1 MKIFS
6 NNLKSGEDY
15 NKTKPIIQICIIKEN
30 TLFKNNEDLI
40 DEYTIS
46 SKKYRERNLIDTYF
60 KIFIVDLGAKIDY
73 TLTNKRLVSWI
84 EILKAESE
92 EELKKVE
99 TNPLTEEVIKE
110 MMLFMN
116 NEYVQS
122 YELKERLIRS
132 DLNTARSDGIKE
144 GQEIGEKEKAFEIAR
159 KMIEKNIAIE
169 TIKECTDLSIE
180 ELNKLK
186 EELEEK

>member
-1 MKIFS
+1 
-6 NNLKSGEDY
+6 
-15 NKTKPIIQICIIKEN
+15 
-30 TLFKNNEDLI
+30 
-40 DEYTIS
+40 
-46 SKKYRERNLIDTYF
+46 
-60 KIFIVDLGAKIDY
+60 
-73 TLTNKRLVSWI
+73 
-84 EILKAESE
+84 
-92 EELKKVE
+92 
-99 TNPLTEEVIKE
+99 
-110 MMLFMN
+110 MN

>member
-1 MKIFS
+1 MYIMKIFS

-60 KIFIVDLGAKIDY
+60 KKCIVDLGAKIDY

-84 EILKAESE
+84 EIL
-92 EELKKVE
+92 
-99 TNPLTEEVIKE
+99 
-110 MMLFMN
+110 
-116 NEYVQS
+116 
-122 YELKERLIRS
+122 
-132 DLNTARSDGIKE
+132 
-144 GQEIGEKEKAFEIAR
+144 
-159 KMIEKNIAIE
+159 
-169 TIKECTDLSIE
+169 
-180 ELNKLK
+180 
-186 EELEEK
+186 